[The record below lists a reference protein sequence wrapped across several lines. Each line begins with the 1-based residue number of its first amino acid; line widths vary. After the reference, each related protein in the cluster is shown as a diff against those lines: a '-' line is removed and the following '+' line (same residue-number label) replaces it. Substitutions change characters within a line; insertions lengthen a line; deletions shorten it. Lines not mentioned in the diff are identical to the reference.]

1 MDEYAKI
8 YPGYDF
14 EDNKGYG
21 TKKHMEAIYEL
32 GITPIH
38 RKSYEPVKSIVLKGN
53 YKKNNG
59 IKI

>member
-1 MDEYAKI
+1 
-8 YPGYDF
+8 
-14 EDNKGYG
+14 
-21 TKKHMEAIYEL
+21 MEAIYEL